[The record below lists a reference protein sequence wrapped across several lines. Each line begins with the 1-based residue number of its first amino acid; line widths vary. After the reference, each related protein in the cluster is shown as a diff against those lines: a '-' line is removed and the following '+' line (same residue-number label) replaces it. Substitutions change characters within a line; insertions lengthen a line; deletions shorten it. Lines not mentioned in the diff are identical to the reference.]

1 MSTFEDV
8 ADALDI
14 LTKSI
19 DNIQKLAASVKSGV
33 NYIKQAHPDARSDL
47 IAMNQEMVKT
57 IDALAVASSVVT
69 RFGFTV
75 EGEDVDKQP
84 SRFNDYYQKKVVE
97 ENALVRQIETLRGHC
112 HLIRDHADALSELAS
127 KKGLH
132 SLFNLLGIS
141 SSEKEAELASRLQEI
156 YNQEREIYLTVDK
169 MSWAVT
175 QAMENVQHELGGT
188 VMSPANVP
196 KAASL
201 LQKYRLR
208 FSEFQSECLAASG
221 DLKMLIHYLTD

>member
-8 ADALDI
+8 VDSLDM
-14 LTKSI
+14 LTRSI

-33 NYIKQAHPDARSDL
+33 NYIKQAHPEARSDL
-47 IAMNQEMVKT
+47 IAMNQEMVNT

-75 EGEDVDKQP
+75 EGEDVGKQP

-112 HLIRDHADALSELAS
+112 HLIKDHADALSEMAS

-156 YNQEREIYLTVDK
+156 YNEELEIYLSVDK
-169 MSWAVT
+169 MSWVVT
-175 QAMENVQHELGGT
+175 QAMENVQSELGGT

-201 LQKYRLR
+201 LQRYRVR
-208 FSEFQSECLAASG
+208 FNEFQSECLAVSG
-221 DLKMLIHYLTD
+221 DLKMLIHDLTD

>member
-8 ADALDI
+8 ADVLDM

-19 DNIQKLAASVKSGV
+19 DNVQKLAASVKSGV
-33 NYIKQAHPDARSDL
+33 NYVKQAHPEARSNL
-47 IAMNQEMVKT
+47 IAMNQEMVNT
-57 IDALAVASSVVT
+57 LDALAVASSVVT

-97 ENALVRQIETLRGHC
+97 ENALVHQIETLRGHC
-112 HLIRDHADALSELAS
+112 HLIRDHANALSALAS

-156 YNQEREIYLTVDK
+156 YDQEREIYLTVNR
-169 MSWAVT
+169 MSWAVK
-175 QAMENVQHELGGT
+175 QAMENVQSELGGT

-201 LQKYRLR
+201 LQKYRVR
-208 FSEFQSECLAASG
+208 FNEFQSECLAASG
-221 DLKMLIHYLTD
+221 DLKMLIHELTD

>member
-8 ADALDI
+8 ADALDM

-19 DNIQKLAASVKSGV
+19 DNVQKLATSVKSGV
-33 NYIKQAHPDARSDL
+33 NYVKQAHPEARSDL
-47 IAMNQEMVKT
+47 IAMNQEMVNT
-57 IDALAVASSVVT
+57 LDALAVASSVVT

-75 EGEDVDKQP
+75 EGEDVGKQP
-84 SRFNDYYQKKVVE
+84 SRFNDYYQTMVVE
-97 ENALVRQIETLRGHC
+97 ENALVHQIETLRGHC
-112 HLIRDHADALSELAS
+112 HLIRDHANALSALAS

-156 YNQEREIYLTVDK
+156 YNQELEIYLTVNK
-169 MSWAVT
+169 MSWAVK
-175 QAMENVQHELGGT
+175 QAMENVQSELGGT

-201 LQKYRLR
+201 LQKYRVR
-208 FSEFQSECLAASG
+208 FNEFQSECLATSG
-221 DLKMLIHYLTD
+221 DLKMLIHELTD

>member
-19 DNIQKLAASVKSGV
+19 GNIQKLAASVKSGV

-47 IAMNQEMVKT
+47 IAMNQEMVNT

-112 HLIRDHADALSELAS
+112 HLIREHAEALSELAS

-156 YNQEREIYLTVDK
+156 YDQEREIYLTVNT

-175 QAMENVQHELGGT
+175 QAMENVQGELGGT

-196 KAASL
+196 KAALL
-201 LQKYRLR
+201 LQKYRVR

-221 DLKMLIHYLTD
+221 DLKMLIHDLTD

>member
-1 MSTFEDV
+1 MTIFEEV
-8 ADALDI
+8 AAALDM
-14 LTKSI
+14 LAKSI
-19 DNIQKLAASVKSGV
+19 DNVQKIAASIKSGV
-33 NYIKQAHPDARSDL
+33 DYVKQAHPEARSDL
-47 IAMNQEMVKT
+47 IGLSQEMVKT
-57 IDALAVASSVVT
+57 LDALAVASSVVT

-84 SRFNDYYQKKVVE
+84 GRFNDYYQQKVVE
-97 ENALVRQIETLRGHC
+97 ENALTRQIEALRGHC
-112 HLIRDHADALSELAS
+112 HVIRGHADALSNLAS

-156 YNQEREIYLTVDK
+156 YNEEMEIYLTVIK

-175 QAMENVQHELGGT
+175 QAMENVHSELGGT

-201 LQKYRLR
+201 LQNYRVL
-208 FSEFQSECLAASG
+208 FNEFQSHCLAASG
-221 DLKMLIHYLTD
+221 ELKMLIHDLTD

>member
-19 DNIQKLAASVKSGV
+19 GNIQKLAASVKSGV

-47 IAMNQEMVKT
+47 IAMNQEMVNT

-75 EGEDVDKQP
+75 EGEDVGKQP

-112 HLIRDHADALSELAS
+112 HLIREHAVALSELAS

-156 YNQEREIYLTVDK
+156 YDQEREIYLTVNT

-175 QAMENVQHELGGT
+175 QAMENVQGELGGT

-196 KAASL
+196 KAALL
-201 LQKYRLR
+201 LQKYRVR

-221 DLKMLIHYLTD
+221 DLKMLIHDLTD